1 MSHAAW
7 TALWTHLGT
16 KGSLCRTNSKRISI
30 LLSRAGTHSSL
41 NCAAKNP
48 GALDAWPKWNIDFTY
63 FVILQKQRQAPF
75 LTRWLESYVIGNHTW
90 KVSSVM
96 FWQLSHQNLQKVS
109 AKNLLMKCKPSSVV
123 LSDASFLPDYG
134 VLYPRE
140 ETVRPWKSKGYE
152 DCIAGFQM
160 GKVPSQGW
168 MGILLP
174 IQGSSWSR
182 RMA

>member
-1 MSHAAW
+1 
-7 TALWTHLGT
+7 
-16 KGSLCRTNSKRISI
+16 
-30 LLSRAGTHSSL
+30 
-41 NCAAKNP
+41 
-48 GALDAWPKWNIDFTY
+48 
-63 FVILQKQRQAPF
+63 
-75 LTRWLESYVIGNHTW
+75 
-90 KVSSVM
+90 M

-160 GKVPSQGW
+160 GKVSSQGEW
-168 MGILLP
+168 ASCYPYKAAAGLEGWLRR
-174 IQGSSWSR
+174 SSGLN
-182 RMA
+182 